1 MHHTLHAAARGL
13 ALAAALA
20 MAPLTSRSACE
31 IGAIEMPVEMH
42 GSVPVVVLG
51 LNGTPVRLMVN
62 TGTPISI
69 LGESVFSRLKLST
82 RPLPKSRSVIWSTGD
97 KLHARITTVSRV
109 SIGESAIPDMDF
121 AVNLDSPDSQ
131 IAGQIGRDFFDVA
144 DAEFDLAH
152 GMIRLLFPKG
162 SCENTNLAYWA
173 GDTPVNV
180 VPFATVGTDETDTS
194 FLVDVRVNGM
204 KTRAL
209 LSIAS
214 FRSHLQ
220 LSTAEDAGIAKA
232 GMTPKERSDG
242 TSSGVPH
249 AWNASVDT
257 FELGGERIRNSPI
270 TVVDDDWSREGVI
283 LGIDYFLSHHILDE
297 ALRLDPANAMARA
310 DRARARLT
318 AKDREGALADLR
330 TLDAALP
337 PDATERAELA
347 RTYADLD
354 LPRDAL
360 HQWDLWLQARPQG
373 AARGNGL
380 NVRCWLRVTTNVEL
394 DLALADCLE
403 AVALAP
409 GQAAYRD
416 SLGWAYVRRGEFPK
430 AVEAFDRSIAL
441 QPESPMSFYGRALA
455 HRAGDAKDA
464 AEADLA
470 RARALDPKIDE
481 RARRLGLAPR

>member
-1 MHHTLHAAARGL
+1 
-13 ALAAALA
+13 
-20 MAPLTSRSACE
+20 
-31 IGAIEMPVEMH
+31 
-42 GSVPVVVLG
+42 
-51 LNGTPVRLMVN
+51 
-62 TGTPISI
+62 
-69 LGESVFSRLKLST
+69 
-82 RPLPKSRSVIWSTGD
+82 
-97 KLHARITTVSRV
+97 
-109 SIGESAIPDMDF
+109 
-121 AVNLDSPDSQ
+121 
-131 IAGQIGRDFFDVA
+131 
-144 DAEFDLAH
+144 
-152 GMIRLLFPKG
+152 
-162 SCENTNLAYWA
+162 
-173 GDTPVNV
+173 
-180 VPFATVGTDETDTS
+180 
-194 FLVDVRVNGM
+194 
-204 KTRAL
+204 
-209 LSIAS
+209 
-214 FRSHLQ
+214 
-220 LSTAEDAGIAKA
+220 
-232 GMTPKERSDG
+232 
-242 TSSGVPH
+242 
-249 AWNASVDT
+249 
-257 FELGGERIRNSPI
+257 
-270 TVVDDDWSREGVI
+270 
-283 LGIDYFLSHHILDE
+283 
-297 ALRLDPANAMARA
+297 MARA